1 MKKLLPLLLLIIV
14 SAPAFAAK
22 RQFDIEVIIFKRMVN
37 PQNVN
42 ESWPN
47 DLPPINMKGVGSF
60 YNAAYLAKKGVTM
73 LPPSAYKLDKQ
84 VQTLQNHAGFQ
95 VLMHVAWRQGDQ
107 GRYSAPVFRIQAGQN
122 YASQFDPDGT
132 EKKAVVGQQVM
143 DGVTEQSVPKP
154 LYELD
159 GKLQIYVEHYLY
171 ADTTLDLREPS
182 TKKTIISDPQI
193 GLNSVLDQEQDS
205 ANVQA
210 GNLEQVTPP
219 VKVETILKTYQMKQ
233 KRRMRSS
240 ETYYLDN
247 PLMGMIIQVRKVK

>member
-1 MKKLLPLLLLIIV
+1 MKKLLPLLLLIVV

-22 RQFDIEVIIFKRMVN
+22 RQFDIEVIIFKREVN
-37 PQNVN
+37 PQSVN

-47 DLPPINMKGVGSF
+47 NLPPIDMKGVGSF

-84 VQTLQNHAGFQ
+84 VKALQNHAGFQ

-107 GRYSAPVFRIQAGQN
+107 GRWSAPVFKIQAGKD
-122 YASQFDPDGT
+122 YSSQFDPDGT
-132 EKKAVVGQQVM
+132 EKQKVVGQQVLN
-143 DGVTEQSVPKP
+143 GVTEHSVPKP

-182 TKKTIISDPQI
+182 TKTTIISDPQI
-193 GLNSVLDQEQDS
+193 GLNSELDQGQNSPE
-205 ANVQA
+205 VQV
-210 GNLEQVTPP
+210 GHLEQVKPP

-240 ETYYLDN
+240 NTYYLDN